1 MRLPVC
7 LSLLAIVACGG
18 SSGGGGTTQDQ
29 VAILTITSGGIR
41 TQTGGSA
48 TFSVP
53 NPGMIQFVNHDSVA
67 HAITVAAGSSADC
80 NALNTGSIAAGA
92 STANISVTNSTT
104 ANEVCS
110 FSDSTNPSA
119 AFTGSITILTTSTGG
134 GGY

>member
-1 MRLPVC
+1 MRLAVC

-18 SSGGGGTTQDQ
+18 SSGGGPTQPR
-29 VAILTITSGGIR
+29 VAILTITSGGIS

-67 HAITVAAGSSADC
+67 HAITVATNSPTDC
-80 NALNTGSIAAGA
+80 NALNTGSIAVGA
-92 STANISVTNSTT
+92 STQNISVRNSTM
-104 ANEVCS
+104 ADEVCS
-110 FSDSTNPSA
+110 FSDSTNPSP
-119 AFTGSITILTTSTGG
+119 AFTGSVTVLTTSTGG